1 MRNEA
6 MTIGVTPS
14 QAAKQRWLNS
24 FAMTAFYT
32 YIDRIGDSLKKAGKD
47 KTNTVPQQL
56 FRLCFY
62 DLEKGEYKNLINY
75 LNDGSIEVTVTLRQ
89 KPDSLN
95 R

>member
-47 KTNTVPQQL
+47 KTDKSI
-56 FRLCFY
+56 R
-62 DLEKGEYKNLINY
+62 EAIREYKNFINY